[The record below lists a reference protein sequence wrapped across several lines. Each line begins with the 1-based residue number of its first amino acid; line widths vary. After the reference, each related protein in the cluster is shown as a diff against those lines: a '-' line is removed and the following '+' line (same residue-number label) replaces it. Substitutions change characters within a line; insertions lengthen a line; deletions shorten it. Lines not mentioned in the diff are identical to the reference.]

1 MTARD
6 VTSSNGGNNGHAQ
19 SRVDLALIA
28 EMIAP
33 DARVLDVG
41 CGDGELLA
49 LLARTKNVDGRG
61 IELSQ
66 EGVNA
71 CVSRGLSVVQ
81 GDADT
86 DLRTYP
92 DNAFDYVILSQT
104 IQATRNP
111 REVLQQMKR
120 IGRRAVVSFP
130 NFGNWRVRL
139 QLLCSGRMP
148 VTRTLG
154 HAWYDTPNI
163 HLCTVRDFVAL
174 CEEVDFNIDDAVSVS
189 GNRARRVGRPGRI
202 DNLLAE
208 DAVLLLSRK

>member
-1 MTARD
+1 MSAETAPAFGY
-6 VTSSNGGNNGHAQ
+6 VQN
-19 SRVDLALIA
+19 RVDLALIA
-28 EMIAP
+28 GMIAP

-41 CGDGELLA
+41 CGDGQLLA

-71 CVSRGLSVVQ
+71 CVTRGLSVIQ

-86 DLRTYP
+86 DLRDYP
-92 DNAFDYVILSQT
+92 DDAFDYVILSQT

-111 REVLQQMKR
+111 REVLLQMKR
-120 IGRRAVVSFP
+120 IGRRAVISFP

-139 QLLCSGRMP
+139 QLLWSGRMP
-148 VTRTLG
+148 VTRSLG

-174 CEEVDFNIDDAVSVS
+174 CEEVGFRIDDAMSVT
-189 GNRARRVGRPGRI
+189 GNRARRVGRPGTL
-202 DNLLAE
+202 DNLIAE
-208 DAVLLLSRK
+208 DAVLLLSRR

>member
-1 MTARD
+1 MTAQD
-6 VTSSNGGNNGHAQ
+6 GTSAFGYVQN
-19 SRVDLALIA
+19 RVDLALIA

-41 CGDGELLA
+41 CGDGQLLA

-71 CVSRGLSVVQ
+71 CVARGLSVIQ
-81 GDADT
+81 GDADA
-86 DLRTYP
+86 DLHDYP
-92 DNAFDYVILSQT
+92 DDAFDYVILSQT

-111 REVLQQMKR
+111 REVLTQMKR
-120 IGRRAVVSFP
+120 IGRHVVVSFP

-139 QLLCSGRMP
+139 QLLWSGRMP

-154 HAWYDTPNI
+154 HDWYDTPNI
-163 HLCTVRDFVAL
+163 HLCTVRDFVSL
-174 CEEVDFNIDDAVSVS
+174 CDDLGLNIDDAVSVI
-189 GNRARRVGRPGRI
+189 GNRARRVGRPGSI
-202 DNLLAE
+202 DNLTAE
-208 DAVLLLSRK
+208 DAVLLLSRKS